1 MKKNLIIL
9 STILCSSSV
18 ISQVGINTSSPN
30 ATLEVLGDPANAS
43 KLDGIIPP
51 RITGAEL
58 RAKNYGASQIGAMVY
73 VTLADTAPAG
83 QTINVT
89 RTGYFSF
96 DGTVWQ
102 AVSTP
107 PLNLPNGT
115 GSVIS
120 INGVQQI
127 AQEIS
132 VRMSADW
139 NIPSTASLSIGN
151 ITVKMI
157 DNYNSFTGLAT
168 SNSFTINTTGTYF
181 LTMNFSVQPQG
192 NSYDG
197 NFYYGIYNDSDAAWG
212 SQLLQTLHLV
222 NGDVSNL
229 AFNVALDLTA
239 GKIYSFR
246 ILKSV
251 SSNLIIRG
259 QLSGNPSTFF
269 SVKRLK

>member
-9 STILCSSSV
+9 SAILCSCV
-18 ISQVGINTSSPN
+18 TFSQVGINTANPG
-30 ATLEVLGDPANAS
+30 ATLEVAGDPANIS

-51 RITGAEL
+51 RITGAQL
-58 RAKNYGASQIGAMVY
+58 RAKTYSTNQIGAMVY
-73 VTLADTAPAG
+73 ITLADTAPAG

-115 GSVIS
+115 GTVVS

-132 VRMSADW
+132 ARMSADW

-168 SNSFTINTTGTYF
+168 SNSFTVNDTGTYF

-192 NSYDG
+192 NTYDG
-197 NFYYGIYNDSDAAWG
+197 NFYYGVYNDSDALWE
-212 SQLLQTLHLV
+212 SQLLQTLHSA
-222 NGDVSNL
+222 NGEVSNL

-251 SSNLIIRG
+251 SSNLMIRG
-259 QLSGNPSTFF
+259 QLTGHPATFF